1 MYTVYLYTG
10 FLKEENTENAAF
22 LHIVIIHTPLII
34 GPVQSSAPSC
44 AIRKQNKLLETT
56 PKEVAKTQQI
66 WANVQKD
73 LFLFFSVWQSCSVNR
88 AHHVRDHKSF
98 FFSFFKKNWNTLNL
112 NSVLKIFRKPC
123 FPSSRSISY
132 SKNRIVSCAR
142 LLSYIWLRF
151 FFSCCFFFKSF
162 FGSVNVLFLYFSYI
176 SSFSCFVY
184 CFFFNSLRNPPSH
197 THLFISNLTSRLV
210 LFYFFVLLL

>member
-151 FFSCCFFFKSF
+151 FQLLFFFQIILWLSERVI
-162 FGSVNVLFLYFSYI
+162 SLFLLYKLILLF
-176 SSFSCFVY
+176 CLL
-184 CFFFNSLRNPPSH
+184 FFF
-197 THLFISNLTSRLV
+197 
-210 LFYFFVLLL
+210 